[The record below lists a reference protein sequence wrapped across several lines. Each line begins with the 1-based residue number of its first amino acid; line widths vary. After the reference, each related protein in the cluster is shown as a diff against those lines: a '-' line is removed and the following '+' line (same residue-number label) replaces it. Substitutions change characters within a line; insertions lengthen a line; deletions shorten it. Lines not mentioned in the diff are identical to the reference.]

1 MSRCVVAAAAF
12 VMFAAS
18 PVFVTDA
25 RAQDG
30 NSEPR
35 LNFVSPSALP
45 AWQPLELAAE
55 NTAQLPAEVGQFQAP
70 ALPAGVPIVQPYR
83 RIETGQS
90 PLLMSL
96 YVSTA
101 FTQALDIHS
110 TLKALGRGGVETN
123 PMLSGLTG
131 NRGAFVAVKA
141 AVAAGSNLRRQQA
154 GQTQQGGGHRQHGR
168 NQHRVRVRRV
178 SQLQGRQPVA
188 VARTP
193 SHVDRTSSRSAS
205 PNPGTASRPDCDGRY
220 TGADP

>member
-141 AVAAGSNLRRQQA
+141 AVAAGSIYA
-154 GQTQQGGGHRQHGR
+154 
-168 NQHRVRVRRV
+168 
-178 SQLQGRQPVA
+178 
-188 VARTP
+188 
-193 SHVDRTSSRSAS
+193 
-205 PNPGTASRPDCDGRY
+205 ASRLAKRNKVAAIVSMVAINTAYGFVAYHNYKVANRLQ
-220 TGADP
+220 